1 MLLPPRPP
9 LHHEDKDPSPG
20 GARPWWRRPKVIALV
35 STAGVLAFWAMTHGQ
50 PTSKQIEPSGS
61 ARQTSIAQTEPY
73 VGPQDPEPPPPAPP
87 PQAPSPPAS
96 RQPPPPPAARG
107 VEPPPPPAPRM
118 QQFAPQM
125 PAGLPARDTGGRY
138 AVMSS
143 FDVRKAPK
151 VEIPAAPDQTG
162 FKFETAKIDVDKA
175 SPAMDETYL
184 LQPGL
189 LPIELDVAIDSNLPG
204 PLFGHV
210 RGNIYSNAG
219 VLLIEDGSQ
228 VQGRYESM
236 KNGGVN
242 RLFAV
247 NAIIH
252 TPHGVWIK
260 IPEEPLGDDLGRVGL
275 DGTVDQHYVARFGA
289 AIGLNITDAMLQV
302 LQAEV
307 SKNGSGNSYLQL
319 NTGSGVGSLANQIL
333 QQTINIPPTFS
344 RPQGSLAEIL
354 ISRPIDFSD
363 SYRIQ
368 RTTNAAR

>member
-9 LHHEDKDPSPG
+9 LHHEDNDTASG
-20 GARPWWRRPKVIALV
+20 GARPWWRRPKVIAMAGTAAVLV
-35 STAGVLAFWAMTHGQ
+35 GWGLTHGQ
-50 PTSKQIEPSGS
+50 PTKPAAEQTGGT
-61 ARQTSIAQTEPY
+61 RQTMIAQTEPY
-73 VGPQDPEPPPPAPP
+73 VGPQEPEAPPAPP
-87 PQAPSPPAS
+87 QPPAS
-96 RQPPPPPAARG
+96 SPQPPKAPSLLVAAAKAAAPPSAQQYAPQPPA
-107 VEPPPPPAPRM
+107 VP
-118 QQFAPQM
+118 
-125 PAGLPARDTGGRY
+125 PAGLPANSSGGRY

-151 VEIPAAPDQTG
+151 TDKPADPDQTG
-162 FKFETAKIDVDKA
+162 FKFETAKIDVDRA

-189 LPIELDVAIDSNLPG
+189 LPVELDVAIDSNLPG

-210 RGNIYSNAG
+210 RGNTYSNKG

-236 KNGGVN
+236 KNGGIN

-252 TPHGVWIK
+252 TPHGVWVK
-260 IPEEPLGDDLGRVGL
+260 IPEEQLGDDLGRVGL
-275 DGTVDQHYVARFGA
+275 DGEVNNHYVARFGA
-289 AIGLNITDAMLQV
+289 AIGLNVGDALLQV

-307 SKNGSGNSYLQL
+307 SKGGNTYLQL
-319 NTGSGVGSLANQIL
+319 NSGSGVGGLAQQIL
-333 QQTINIPPTFS
+333 QQTISIPPTFS
-344 RPQGSLAEIL
+344 RPQGSLVEIL

-368 RTTNAAR
+368 RTATNAAR